1 MVAQLACFANPLNPA
16 VNPVKYLRH
25 GCAIVSYC
33 SLYYFRRYSHDINVA
48 SVSLFF
54 PSLGFM

>member
-16 VNPVKYLRH
+16 VNLVKYLRH
-25 GCAIVSYC
+25 GCAIFAYC
-33 SLYYFRRYSHDINVA
+33 SLYYFRRYTHDINVT
-48 SVSLFF
+48 SVLLFF